1 MQHQANEGN
10 ALHFRVKEDILQKI
24 KSAEYLPHTQLPT
37 EAEFC
42 KKYGVSRTTIR
53 TALQQLTTEGY
64 VYRTQGK
71 GTFVADHKVKQ
82 TLTTTVNHFSQQLST
97 QGKNPSI
104 RVLNLEVIQADSV
117 LAKYFSINEGDP
129 VNKLERIRLA
139 DNQALQYEIA
149 YIPWHKAPGLNAK
162 ECEKSLYQLLEK
174 HYGINIKKTIEHL
187 ELFIADH
194 DISEKLE
201 IKTGAPCF
209 ALETYAYLADESL
222 IEYSKTI
229 FRGDRAHFVIERDY
243 EV

>member
-1 MQHQANEGN
+1 MQQANEGS

-24 KSAEYLPHTQLPT
+24 KNAEYLPHTQLPT

-42 KKYGVSRTTIR
+42 KKYGVSRTTVR

-82 TLTTTVNHFSQQLST
+82 TLTSTVNHFSQQLAT
-97 QGKNPSI
+97 QGKNASI
-104 RVLNLEVIQADSV
+104 RVLNLAVIQADSF
-117 LAKYFSINEGDP
+117 LAKFFNLRLGEP
-129 VNKLERIRLA
+129 VNKLERIRYA
-139 DNQALQYEIA
+139 DNQAIQYEIA
-149 YIPWHKAPGLNAK
+149 YLPWHKAPGLNAK
-162 ECEKSLYQLLEK
+162 ECEKSLYQLLK
-174 HYGINIKKTIEHL
+174 KQYGLKIKKTIEHL

-194 DISEKLE
+194 DISEKLQ
-201 IKTGAPCF
+201 IKMGAPCF
-209 ALETYAYLADESL
+209 ALETYAYLADETP

-243 EV
+243 EI